1 MTKLIL
7 NGALGH
13 MGKVIANTVR
23 GNDKFDIVCGF
34 DIRNDEMSTFPIY
47 TNPSDFK
54 GKADVIIDF
63 SHPSSL
69 TGILKY
75 AIDSQTPI
83 VVCTTGLSA
92 EQKSEIKKTSES
104 VAVFYSA
111 NMSLGI
117 SVITRLAKLAKE
129 ALGFDFDIEIIEKH
143 HNQKL
148 DAPSGTALA
157 IAEGLNEKDEYDFV
171 YERQS
176 KREKRSKSE
185 IGIHAVRGGTIV
197 GEHTVLFA
205 GKDEVIE
212 IKHSAAS
219 KEIFA
224 TGAVRAAEYL
234 SGKPAGMYNMNDLIG
249 DIN

>member
-1 MTKLIL
+1 MLKVLI
-7 NGALGH
+7 NGCNGK
-13 MGKVIANTVR
+13 MGQVVAEEIAITPDVETL
-23 GNDKFDIVCGF
+23 CGF
-34 DIRNDEMSTFPIY
+34 DRVDTGDNNFPVF
-47 TNPSDFK
+47 TNIEDINLIP
-54 GKADVIIDF
+54 DVIIDF

-75 AIDSQTPI
+75 AVDTKTPV
-83 VVCTTGLSA
+83 VVCTTGLSD
-92 EQKSEIKKTSES
+92 EQKDEIKKASEY

-117 SVITRLAKLAKE
+117 SVITKLASLAKE
-129 ALGFDFDIEIIEKH
+129 ALGFDYDIEIIEKH

-157 IAEGLNEKDEYDFV
+157 IAESLNENQEYDFV
-171 YERQS
+171 YERES
-176 KREKRSKSE
+176 RREKRHKSE

-197 GEHTVLFA
+197 GEHTVIFA

-224 TGAVRAAEYL
+224 TGAVRAAGFL
-234 SGKPAGMYNMNDLIG
+234 SGKPAGMYSMKDLVNSI
-249 DIN
+249 

>member
-7 NGALGH
+7 NGACGH
-13 MGKVIANTVR
+13 MGRVIASSVT
-23 GNDKFDIVCGF
+23 DDFSIVCGF
-34 DIRNDEMSTFPIY
+34 DVKCNDTSAFPIY
-47 TNPSDFK
+47 SSPSDFE

-69 TGILKY
+69 SGILKY
-75 AIDSQTPI
+75 ATETKTPI
-83 VVCTTGLSA
+83 VVCTTGLSP
-92 EQKSEIKKTSES
+92 EQKQEIKAASES

-111 NMSLGI
+111 NMSIGI
-117 SVITRLAKLAKE
+117 SLITKLAKAAAE
-129 ALGFDFDIEIIEKH
+129 ALGSDFDIEIIEKH

-157 IAEGLNEKDEYDFV
+157 IAESLNENDNFDFV

-176 KREKRSKSE
+176 KRQKREKRE
-185 IGIHAVRGGTIV
+185 IGIHSIRGGTIV
-197 GEHTVLFA
+197 GEHTVIFA

-224 TGAVRAAEYL
+224 TGAIRAAAYL
-234 SGKPAGMYNMNDLIG
+234 KNKPAGLYSMADLV
-249 DIN
+249 NN